1 MAAFS
6 TDKIVAV
13 IGAGAMGAG
22 IAQVAAQAGHRVL
35 LFDTRAGAPAA
46 AVANLG
52 KVLAGLVA
60 KGRVSEEKR
69 GAILANLQPITS
81 LAEAAPAALVIE
93 AIIEDLAAKRAL
105 FAELERI
112 VASDAILATNTSSL
126 SVAAMAQGLKHPG
139 RVAGMHF
146 FNPAPLLPLVEVV
159 SALTTDRAVADTL
172 FDTAAA
178 WGKTPVHARST
189 PGFIVNRIARP
200 FYAEALRVL
209 AERAAD
215 PATIDTVMREAG
227 GFRMGP
233 CELMDLVGHDVNFAV
248 TRSVREAFFGDP
260 RYQPSLVQQEMVE
273 AGLLGRKSG
282 RGFYDYADG
291 AAKPLPGTEPPAP
304 PPRRAIIEG
313 PLGCW
318 APLETRIAQAGIAM
332 AKGRAGSEGPSIRL
346 DHAVLY
352 PSDGRP
358 ATLRGAAN
366 AAVFDLALDFA
377 KAPRIAIAVSERAA
391 PAVRAEA
398 AGLFQAIGCEV
409 SVIDDTPG
417 LIVTRT
423 LAMLVNEALEAVLV
437 GVADADAVD
446 LAMTKGVNYPL
457 GPLAWAAR
465 VGHAHLLRVL
475 DNMAVVYG
483 EDRYRASLAL
493 RRNAASQA

>member
-1 MAAFS
+1 MAALAK
-6 TDKIVAV
+6 DRVVAV

-35 LFDTRAGAPAA
+35 LFDTRAGAATA
-46 AVANLG
+46 AVANIG

-60 KGRVSEEKR
+60 KGRMNEEKR
-69 GAILANLQPITS
+69 GAILANLQPIAS

-93 AIIEDLAAKRAL
+93 AIIEELAAKRAL
-105 FAELERI
+105 FAELEKI
-112 VASDAILATNTSSL
+112 VAADAILATNTSSL
-126 SVAAMAQGLKHPG
+126 SVAAMAQGLKHTG

-159 SALTTDRAVADTL
+159 SALTTDRTIAETL

-209 AERAAD
+209 GERAAD
-215 PATIDTVMREAG
+215 PATIDAVMRESG

-248 TRSVREAFFGDP
+248 TRSVRAAFFGDP

-273 AGLLGRKSG
+273 AGLLGRKTG
-282 RGFYDYADG
+282 RGFYDYAE
-291 AAKPLPGTEPPAP
+291 ATAKPQPRSEPPCP
-304 PPRRAIIEG
+304 KPRRAIIEG
-313 PLGCW
+313 PLGYW
-318 APLETRIAQAGIAM
+318 RSLETRIAEAGITM
-332 AKGRAGSEGPSIRL
+332 AKGKASESPAIRL

-358 ATLRGAAN
+358 ATLRSERN
-366 AAVFDLALDFA
+366 AVVFDLALDFA
-377 KAPRIAIAVSERAA
+377 KAPRVALAVSQRSEPEA
-391 PAVRAEA
+391 RAEA
-398 AGLFQAIGCEV
+398 TGLFQAIGCEV
-409 SVIDDTPG
+409 SLIDDTPG

-423 LAMLVNEALEAVLV
+423 LAMLVNEAHEAVLV
-437 GVADADAVD
+437 GVADAAAID

-457 GPLAWAAR
+457 GPLEWGAR
-465 VGHAHLLRVL
+465 IGAAHLLRVL
-475 DNMAVVYG
+475 DNMAAVYG

-493 RRNAASQA
+493 RRTAAREP